1 MKMIR
6 KKKYC
11 HKVKTG
17 CLNCRVRR
25 VKCDE
30 DKPSCHRCTSTG
42 RKCDGYALTP
52 VTSSGVSL
60 LPVLTGGS
68 DAESQ
73 AIYQFRTR
81 IASLLASPFDV
92 KFWTHDVLQ
101 SAESFIPVRHA
112 LEGLAS
118 AYQKSVLLDTHSP
131 TCDRFIFRQYNKA
144 IRTLYS
150 CFQDGK
156 VLSTSQRSAAL
167 VANFLFMFLCSLQGL
182 RQEAIVHLRNGLALI
197 QQWEM
202 DIRSS
207 KDDPAAGLMIDISR
221 LYIRLDTQ
229 SRVICQSDV
238 APPFSQIR
246 LMPSP
251 REEQQTFSVCQA
263 LTQLESIHNQILHL
277 PDAQATQYLKLSFYK
292 HLWLWDLRFEHL
304 ASTTE
309 YHSHITALRMR
320 REVVRV
326 TLFIKFDN
334 GGTEWCRDTRCKAI
348 LDLAHQLIKVLGLKS
363 EQVGH
368 HLASGLVEALYFVA
382 VNSKDWDLRQQA
394 IDTLRRYRLIDGIWG
409 SGAAADLASCRLQSD
424 IRQYR
429 LRLG

>member
-1 MKMIR
+1 MTCLPRI
-6 KKKYC
+6 
-11 HKVKTG
+11 TG
-17 CLNCRVRR
+17 QDLTNDDRVRR

-60 LPVLTGGS
+60 LPVLTAGS

-112 LEGLAS
+112 LAGLAS

-131 TCDRFIFRQYNKA
+131 TCDRFIFRQYDKA

-207 KDDPAAGLMIDISR
+207 KDDPAAGLMIDILR

>member
-1 MKMIR
+1 M
-6 KKKYC
+6 
-11 HKVKTG
+11 
-17 CLNCRVRR
+17 
-25 VKCDE
+25 KCDE
-30 DKPSCHRCTSTG
+30 GKPSCHRCTSTG
-42 RKCDGYALTP
+42 RKCDGYGLTA
-52 VTSSGVSL
+52 VTSSGVSI

-81 IASLLASPFDV
+81 IAPLLASPFDV

-112 LEGLAS
+112 LAGLAS

-131 TCDRFIFRQYNKA
+131 TCDQFIFRQYDKA
-144 IRTLYS
+144 IRTLYL

-156 VLSTSQRSAAL
+156 ILSTSQRSAVL
-167 VANFLFMFLCSLQGL
+167 VANFLFMLLCSLQGL
-182 RQEAIVHLRNGLALI
+182 REETIVHLRNGLALI

-202 DIRSS
+202 DLRIS
-207 KDDPAAGLMIDISR
+207 KNDPSTGLMIDISR

-229 SRVICQSDV
+229 SRVICQDDV
-238 APPFSQIR
+238 APPFSQVR

-251 REEQQTFSVCQA
+251 QEEQQTFSVCQA
-263 LTQLESIHNQILHL
+263 LTQLESIHNKVLQLL
-277 PDAQATQYLKLSFYK
+277 DTQATQHLKLSYYK

-304 ASTTE
+304 ASTTN
-309 YHSHITALRMR
+309 HHNHITALRMR

-326 TLFIKFDN
+326 TLLIKFDN
-334 GGTEWCRDTRCKAI
+334 PSTGWCTDTRCKSI
-348 LDLAHQLIKVLGLKS
+348 LNLAHQLIKVLGLES
-363 EQVGH
+363 DQVGY

-394 IDTLRRYRLIDGIWG
+394 IDTLRRYRFIDGIWG
-409 SGAAADLASCRLQSD
+409 SGAAADLASCRLQND